1 MPPPAPL
8 PTPLLADGGRFER
21 AGWVGRRV
29 AGAFKETRHSQAA
42 HTDALLHA
50 LRTTA
55 RLPSHGE
62 MSLEVRSR
70 VGSA

>member
-1 MPPPAPL
+1 L
-8 PTPLLADGGRFER
+8 SVRGG
-21 AGWVGRRV
+21 VGEEGM
-29 AGAFKETRHSQAA
+29 AGAFKETRHAQAA